1 MKGMNTSP
9 RLEECLSYRA
19 TYLSVQKYTCTPR
32 MLATLLRMEKF
43 LQKDVCEVEIIR
55 KPRAIQL
62 RSRCLDYKSHVR
74 A

>member
-9 RLEECLSYRA
+9 RLEESLSYRA
-19 TYLSVQKYTCTPR
+19 TYLSVQKYTPR
-32 MLATLLRMEKF
+32 MRATLLRMEKF
-43 LQKDVCEVEIIR
+43 LQKDVCEVEIIK